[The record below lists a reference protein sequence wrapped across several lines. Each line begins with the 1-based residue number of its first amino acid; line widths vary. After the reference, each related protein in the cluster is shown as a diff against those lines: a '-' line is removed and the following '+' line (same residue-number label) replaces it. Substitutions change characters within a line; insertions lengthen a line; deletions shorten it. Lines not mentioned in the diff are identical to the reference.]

1 VAQGDL
7 GRTTRFTIRPH
18 HEALEDHEDLAPA
31 KVSSRSV
38 GPVDPVTL
46 LLVTVLGVA
55 LVVALITWLRL
66 PAFIA
71 LAIGSL
77 AVGLAARMPI
87 AEIPRAF
94 QQGVGDTLGFVA
106 MVIAL
111 GTIIGK
117 LLAESG
123 GAEVVSRALT
133 GALGERRLDWA
144 VMLSAFIIGLP
155 VFFQVGLV
163 LLAPVLFTLAKQTGT
178 PLVRLGLP
186 LVAGLS
192 AAHGLVPPHPGPLAA
207 IERLGA
213 DTGRTLF
220 YSIVVGLPIAM
231 LAGPLYGRVISR
243 RVHVDLGALA
253 RQLTATRTVRRTPS
267 LVVTLVTILLPVGL
281 MMLGALA
288 QAILPDGAVRRG
300 LGLAGSP
307 LVALLVTTVVAMF
320 AFGRA
325 CGFDRARILQ
335 FAEESLPPIAGVLLV
350 VGAGG
355 GFGRVLDTAGVDTA
369 IAQAMGG
376 LTLSPLVFGWL
387 IAALLRLSV
396 GSATVACVTTA
407 SIMAPA
413 IAAAPS
419 VNRDLLVVSIGA
431 GSLIASHV
439 NDGGFWLVKEYFNM
453 SVRQTVATWTVAET
467 IISIAGLAGVLL
479 LSLVAG

>member
-1 VAQGDL
+1 VG
-7 GRTTRFTIRPH
+7 
-18 HEALEDHEDLAPA
+18 AP
-31 KVSSRSV
+31 
-38 GPVDPVTL
+38 DPVTL
-46 LLVTVLGVA
+46 LVVTALGVA
-55 LVVALITWLRL
+55 LVVILITWVRL

-71 LAIGSL
+71 LAVGSL
-77 AVGLAARMPI
+77 VVGLSARMPL

-144 VMLSAFIIGLP
+144 VVLSAFIIGLP

-163 LLAPVLFTLAKQTGT
+163 LLAPVLFTLARQTGT
-178 PLVRLGLP
+178 PLIRLGVP
-186 LVAGLS
+186 LLAGLS

-220 YSIVVGLPIAM
+220 YSIVVGLPIAII
-231 LAGPLYGRVISR
+231 AGPFYGRFVSR
-243 RVHVDLGALA
+243 RVQVDLGALA
-253 RQLTATRTVRRTPS
+253 HQLTATRTTARAPS
-267 LVVTLVTILLPVGL
+267 LFITLFTILLPVGL
-281 MMLGALA
+281 MMLAALA
-288 QAILPDGAVRRG
+288 QATLPEGGLRRG

-307 LVALLVTTVVAMF
+307 LVAMLVTTVFAMR

-325 CGFDRARILQ
+325 CGFDRARLLR

-369 IAQAMGG
+369 IAQVMGG

-407 SIMAPA
+407 SIMAPV

-419 VNRDLLVVSIGA
+419 VNRDLLVVAIGA

-439 NDGGFWLVKEYFNM
+439 NDGGFWLVKEYFSM
-453 SVRQTVATWTVAET
+453 SVRQTVATWTVMET
-467 IISIAGLAGVLL
+467 IVSVAGLAGVLL
-479 LSLVAG
+479 LAWVVG